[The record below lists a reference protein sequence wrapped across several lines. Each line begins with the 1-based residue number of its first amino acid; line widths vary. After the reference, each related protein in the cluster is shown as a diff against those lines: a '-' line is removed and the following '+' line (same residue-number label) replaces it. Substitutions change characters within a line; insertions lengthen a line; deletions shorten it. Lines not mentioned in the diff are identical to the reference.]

1 MKINRIACL
10 FVALLLCITMI
21 TGCGETSTDASTDTS
36 ADISTDTSADVSTDS
51 SAVGSES
58 SEQAASEDQASDE
71 SGVQITE
78 NYTFYDPED
87 LEFDT
92 RYVLYMGP
100 ESSLVAPTV
109 EKGELCQYTIIYA
122 KEDTAVAEYSLYVC
136 DSAESAQTIR
146 DEMESYGMVAD
157 LVEEDNTVI
166 SSYSDEAVIEAN
178 LSVYQMAEL
187 VDDTTASAYVD
198 MYVSQYGATMVE
210 G

>member
-21 TGCGETSTDASTDTS
+21 TGCGETSTDA
-36 ADISTDTSADVSTDS
+36 STDTSADVSTDS

-78 NYTFYDPED
+78 NYTFSDPED

-92 RYVLYMGP
+92 RYVLYMGS

-122 KEDTAVAEYSLYVC
+122 KGDTAVAEYSLYVC

-198 MYVSQYGATMVE
+198 MYVSQYGATTVE

>member
-1 MKINRIACL
+1 MKFKKITSI
-10 FVALLLCITMI
+10 FVALLMCITMI
-21 TGCGETSTDASTDTS
+21 SGCAEKPADTS
-36 ADISTDTSADVSTDS
+36 SDTNEVA
-51 SAVGSES
+51 SES
-58 SEQAASEDQASDE
+58 SEPAVSADQSSDE

-78 NYTFYDPED
+78 NYSFYDPDD

-122 KEDTAVAEYSLYVC
+122 KEDTPVAEYSLYVC
-136 DSAESAQTIR
+136 DSVESAQTIK
-146 DEMESYGMVAD
+146 DEMESYGMVVD
-157 LVEEDNTVI
+157 LAEEDNTVI
-166 SSYSDEAVIEAN
+166 SSYSDETVIEAN

-187 VDDTTASAYVD
+187 VKDTTASAYVD
-198 MYVSQYGATMVE
+198 MYVSQYGASKVE

>member
-1 MKINRIACL
+1 MRMKKIACI
-10 FVALLLCITMI
+10 FVALFMCIITM
-21 TGCGETSTDASTDTS
+21 TGCGEKAADTS
-36 ADISTDTSADVSTDS
+36 ADTSMDVSVDTAE
-51 SAVGSES
+51 SAG
-58 SEQAASEDQASDE
+58 QAASEDQSSNNS

-78 NYTFYDPED
+78 NYTFYDPEN

-109 EKGELCQYTIIYA
+109 EDGELGQYTIIYA
-122 KEDTAVAEYSLYVC
+122 KEDTAVAEYSFYIC
-136 DSAESAQTIR
+136 DSVESAQTIK

-166 SSYSDEAVIEAN
+166 SSYSDETVIEAN

-187 VDDTTASAYVD
+187 VEDTTASAYVD
-198 MYVSQYGATMVE
+198 MYVSQYGATVIE
-210 G
+210 